1 MHACMEI
8 YYLCKAGPTFL
19 SSVQMSGALGNLC
32 RIKETCRRENPFRLI
47 CLPPLCSPSER
58 RHQAS
63 PSSTFSECSQMMFA
77 INQLNFYFHVPC
89 LWPDPPWFMTWRTT
103 PENDLKALKESFP
116 KIVQVVLKN
125 KDSFP
130 SILELAKN
138 RLVEFL
144 PGLLMYGTE
153 IHT

>member
-1 MHACMEI
+1 MCT
-8 YYLCKAGPTFL
+8 LVSKFTFL
-19 SSVQMSGALGNLC
+19 SSVQMPGALGNLC
-32 RIKETCRRENPFRLI
+32 RRKHVGGKNPFRLT

-89 LWPDPPWFMTWRTT
+89 LWPDPPWFMTWTTT
-103 PENDLKALKESFP
+103 PENGLEALYESFP

-130 SILELAKN
+130 SILELAKK

-144 PGLLMYGTE
+144 PGLLMYGIE

>member
-1 MHACMEI
+1 MCTLVSKFTICAKLYLPFFH
-8 YYLCKAGPTFL
+8 LCKCQEPW
-19 SSVQMSGALGNLC
+19 
-32 RIKETCRRENPFRLI
+32 ETCVGGKNPFRLT

-89 LWPDPPWFMTWRTT
+89 LWPDPPWFMTWTTT
-103 PENDLKALKESFP
+103 PENGLKALYESFP

-144 PGLLMYGTE
+144 PGLLMYGIE